1 MKLQTMTI
9 QMMNASLAFGCFAV
23 FACFDV
29 MAQAGAKV
37 ARCDIMS
44 LPSQAVQFSGKCV
57 FQPEGGG
64 SFSLSAIHQQDKLF
78 GDIAVV
84 NVIVIEKGLAE
95 VSGLVIDRAGGGHRS
110 RWGQARR
117 STQDM
122 ACWEGVD
129 FRICAR

>member
-44 LPSQAVQFSGKCV
+44 LPSQAVQFSG
-57 FQPEGGG
+57 
-64 SFSLSAIHQQDKLF
+64 HQDKNELT
-78 GDIAVV
+78 AWR
-84 NVIVIEKGLAE
+84 NA
-95 VSGLVIDRAGGGHRS
+95 SG
-110 RWGQARR
+110 
-117 STQDM
+117 
-122 ACWEGVD
+122 
-129 FRICAR
+129 